1 MDSIFHILDS
11 FDSYVE
17 PETIRDLYPNL
28 SNREFNKLM
37 AVLSIKFSN
46 YPFEN
51 FYVFENVAL
60 ALNNIV
66 PDITMVEGC
75 LPKWIWY
82 AIETMSRLRPAME
95 YSEDVVEYIR
105 RIFADNGVY
114 LYPRGLQIDN
124 PILEK
129 AEQIIDKATKL
140 PLKDDSFVDRQAVIL
155 LTLNLY
161 TKNLT
166 DAN

>member
-1 MDSIFHILDS
+1 
-11 FDSYVE
+11 
-17 PETIRDLYPNL
+17 
-28 SNREFNKLM
+28 
-37 AVLSIKFSN
+37 
-46 YPFEN
+46 
-51 FYVFENVAL
+51 
-60 ALNNIV
+60 
-66 PDITMVEGC
+66 
-75 LPKWIWY
+75 
-82 AIETMSRLRPAME
+82 MSRLRPAME